1 MFIDDI
7 DVGDLSNH
15 PEEAFLTF
23 EQKLRAALE
32 GESQNDRNMYS
43 DHNGNYYGS
52 YLPER
57 YYVTSILAFL
67 DEYDLNID
75 VPDITDLE
83 NDVFQQ
89 QFGQFFTKIN
99 YAKTR
104 LAFRKKRIDSG
115 TAGTLIVIATNYK
128 EEIGKSLET
137 IRKIV
142 NQEVKEQNK
151 KDAIFKKISDLQSE
165 VDRDRT
171 TYDALLGNA
180 VELSKA
186 LGECAENLEP
196 AVQKVERIFTAIS
209 KAAERLPALP
219 KKDRQKLIS
228 SQEAQQKKQSVS
240 SDELEDE
247 IPF

>member
-7 DVGDLSNH
+7 DVSDLSNH
-15 PEEAFLTF
+15 PEEAFLAF

-32 GESQNDRNMYS
+32 GESQKDRNMYS
-43 DHNGNYYGS
+43 DNNGNYYGS
-52 YLPER
+52 YTPER
-57 YYVTSILAFL
+57 YYVSSILAFL
-67 DEYDLNID
+67 DEYDLKID
-75 VPDITDLE
+75 VPDITDLD
-83 NDVFQQ
+83 NDIFQQ
-89 QFGQFFTKIN
+89 HFGQFFTKIN

-115 TAGTLIVIATNYK
+115 TAGTLITIASTYK
-128 EEIGKSLET
+128 EEIGKNLET

-142 NQEVKEQNK
+142 NQEVKDQNK
-151 KDAIFKKISDLQSE
+151 KDAIFKKVAALQSE

-180 VELSKA
+180 LELSKT

-196 AVQKVERIFTAIS
+196 AVQKVERIFTAIG
-209 KAAERLPALP
+209 KAAERVPALP
-219 KKDRQKLIS
+219 KADRPKLIS
-228 SQEAQQKKQSVS
+228 APKDKARSKV
-240 SDELEDE
+240 DELEDE